1 MQNKLHDL
9 RLGARLENRVA
20 LFPVY
25 RHSVSSLLAFYYEK
39 TFRDLGSSL
48 MLFLR

>member
-1 MQNKLHDL
+1 MTESKLVT
-9 RLGARLENRVA
+9 GLENRVA

-39 TFRDLGSSL
+39 AFRDRGQEDS
-48 MLFLR
+48 